1 VKIKSHL
8 IEFDP
13 QGSYATLRVSLEDF
27 DEDALEELTQIQN
40 HVGDRPPLLVIDIK
54 MMARANRATNAYRRS
69 WFKHLTLILAD
80 NKRKEGLP
88 EKVTAEELLSFHY
101 QMGYQLFPAE
111 DLHVGNQVIPTRP
124 SIRNLS
130 DDDIRNCIDKLKDI
144 YVDVDFQW

>member
-54 MMARANRATNAYRRS
+54 MMARANRATNATETN
-69 WFKHLTLILAD
+69 KKTTNPNPAKNVNTL
-80 NKRKEGLP
+80 NTR
-88 EKVTAEELLSFHY
+88 
-101 QMGYQLFPAE
+101 
-111 DLHVGNQVIPTRP
+111 DL
-124 SIRNLS
+124 
-130 DDDIRNCIDKLKDI
+130 
-144 YVDVDFQW
+144 